1 MVNLVLVVES
11 RKVEQ
16 LKSINLLYLKQTLF
30 NEVIVNNISEFQFK
44 IENKAETERF
54 RALL

>member
-30 NEVIVNNISEFQFK
+30 NEVIVNNISEF
-44 IENKAETERF
+44 
-54 RALL
+54 

>member
-11 RKVEQ
+11 KKVEQ